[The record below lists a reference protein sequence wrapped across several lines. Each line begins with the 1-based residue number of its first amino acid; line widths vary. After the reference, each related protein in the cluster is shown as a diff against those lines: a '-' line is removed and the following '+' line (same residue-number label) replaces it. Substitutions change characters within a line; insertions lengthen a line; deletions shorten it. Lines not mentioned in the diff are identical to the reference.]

1 MNPDQ
6 YDAHRSGSLYGAFA
20 FASIVLTCFGGYF
33 FTGRFYGPAEMVPV
47 TFALGAVYVALGV
60 LSNECLLSAGSAR
73 PFVIYYLAQG
83 ALLTAMVFL
92 SPARGFFGMIVLPVV
107 SQAIFDLRP
116 RNAALVGGYLLAAC
130 VGVWWIDFGWGAAV
144 EAVFNYA
151 AGFAFTIAF
160 TLITKRALD
169 SRAREEKLRREIEA
183 AHEQLK
189 AYAAQAED
197 LATTRERNRVAR
209 EIHDGVGHYLT
220 VVKTQLD
227 AAAAILPGQPDLA
240 RASILKAAQLTG
252 DALDD
257 VRRSVGALR
266 TDTARPPLPEA
277 LQALVRDAGLPVSLR
292 LAGTTRPLAAGLEHA
307 LYRSAQEGL
316 TNIRKHAGATA
327 AELALDFT
335 ATGKVTLTVADN
347 GRGANGTAASGFG
360 LVGIRERI
368 EILGGRVQAGNQP
381 GGGYLLTIEV
391 PA

>member
-1 MNPDQ
+1 MNPDK

-47 TFALGAVYVALGV
+47 TFFLGAVFVALGV
-60 LSNECLLSAGSAR
+60 LSNDYLICAGSGR
-73 PFVIYYLAQG
+73 PFIIYYLAQC

-116 RNAALVGGYLLAAC
+116 RNALLVGSYLLAVC

-151 AGFAFTIAF
+151 AGFAFTVAF
-160 TLITKRALD
+160 TLITKQALN
-169 SRAREEKLRREIEA
+169 ARQSEEKLRHEIET

-227 AAAAILPGQPDLA
+227 AAAAILPGQPDRA
-240 RASILKAAQLTG
+240 REAILKAAKLTG

-266 TDTARPPLPEA
+266 TDTARPPLPES
-277 LQALVRDAGLPVSLR
+277 LQTLVQDAGLPVTLR
-292 LAGTTRPLAAGLEHA
+292 LAGNARPLAPGLEHA
-307 LYRSAQEGL
+307 LFRSAQEGL

-335 ATGKVTLTVADN
+335 AAGRVTLTVADN
-347 GRGANGTAASGFG
+347 GRGANGTAPSGFG

-368 EILGGRVQAGNQP
+368 EVLGGRVQAGNQP

>member
-1 MNPDQ
+1 MTPEEHE
-6 YDAHRSGSLYGAFA
+6 AHRTGSLYGAFA
-20 FASIVLTCFGGYF
+20 YSVVIVSSYATFLSRQQY
-33 FTGRFYGPAEMVPV
+33 YSSEWMVPV
-47 TFALGAVYVALGV
+47 VFTFGAVYAALGV
-60 LSNECLLSAGSAR
+60 LGGNLLECRGRMAYAT
-73 PFVIYYLAQG
+73 YYLVQS
-83 ALLTAMVFL
+83 ALLTGIIFL
-92 SPARGFFGMIVLPVV
+92 SPIRGFLGVLVLPLI
-107 SQAIFDLRP
+107 SQAIFDLRA
-116 RNAALVGGYLLAAC
+116 RWATLIGLYLFGINIA
-130 VGVWWIDFGWGAAV
+130 VWAIPFGWDSGLRAVINYSAA
-144 EAVFNYA
+144 FT
-151 AGFAFTIAF
+151 FTIAF
-160 TLITKRALD
+160 TIITKQALIARA
-169 SRAREEKLRREIEA
+169 SAEKLRLEIEA
-183 AHEQLK
+183 AHTKLQ
-189 AYAAQAED
+189 AYAVQAED

-227 AAAAILPGQPDLA
+227 AAAAILPGQPDKA
-240 RASILKAAQLTG
+240 REAIVKAAKLTG

-266 TDTARPPLPEA
+266 TDTARPPLPES
-277 LQALVRDAGLPVSLR
+277 LQTLVQDAGLPVTLR
-292 LAGTTRPLAAGLEHA
+292 LAGVTRPLTPGLEHA

-335 ATGKVTLTVADN
+335 EAGRVRLTVADN

>member
-1 MNPDQ
+1 MTPEAHAQ
-6 YDAHRSGSLYGAFA
+6 HRSGSLYGAFA
-20 FASIVLTCFGGYF
+20 FGSIVLTCFGSYF
-33 FTGRFYGPAEMVPV
+33 FNQRFFGPAGMVPV
-47 TFALGAVYVALGV
+47 TFALGAIHVALGV
-60 LSNECLLSAGSAR
+60 LSNDFLMCGGKRTSFFL
-73 PFVIYYLAQG
+73 YYLVQG
-83 ALLTAMVFL
+83 ALLTAMVFV
-92 SPARGFFGMIVLPVV
+92 SPSRGFFGMIVLPLV
-107 SQAIFDLRP
+107 SQGIFDLRT
-116 RNAALVGGYLLAAC
+116 RNAVLNGAYLMGVNVA
-130 VGVWWIDFGWGAAV
+130 VWWIDFGWGAAI
-144 EAVFNYA
+144 EAIYNYS

-183 AHEQLK
+183 AHAKLQ
-189 AYAAQAED
+189 AYAVQAED

-227 AAAAILPGQPDLA
+227 AAAAILPGQPDQA
-240 RASILKAAQLTG
+240 REAILKAARLTG

-266 TDTARPPLPEA
+266 TDTARPPLPES
-277 LQALVRDAGLPVSLR
+277 LQTLVQDAGLPVSLR
-292 LAGTTRPLAAGLEHA
+292 LAGGTRPLPPGLEHA
-307 LYRSAQEGL
+307 LFRSAQEGL

-335 ATGKVTLTVADN
+335 ATGRVTLTVTDN

-368 EILGGRVQAGNQP
+368 ELLGGRVQAGNQP
-381 GGGYLLTIEV
+381 GGGYALTVEV